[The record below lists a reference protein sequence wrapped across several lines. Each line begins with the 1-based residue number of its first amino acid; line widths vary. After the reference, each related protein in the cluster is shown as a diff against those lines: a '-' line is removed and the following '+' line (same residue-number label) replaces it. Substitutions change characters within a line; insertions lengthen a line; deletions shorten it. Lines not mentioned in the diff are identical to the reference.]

1 MDQLGLIPTLSIAEL
16 RKILVDNDI
25 QNTSSSKEELIQQVS
40 DTLLTKIM
48 LDQLQEESN
57 KELMEAK
64 AVSKSLEQSRVD
76 TKLEDDRRLRKQQ
89 DLDYVETV
97 QIDTCVVAPPVE
109 GTSVE
114 GTSVEET
121 VSLSGNLSPASLRA
135 ARLQYYE

>member
-1 MDQLGLIPTLSIAEL
+1 MDQLGLIPALSIAEL

-25 QNTSSSKEELIQQVS
+25 QDTSSSKEELMQLVS

-57 KELMEAK
+57 KELMEAT
-64 AVSKSLEQSRVD
+64 AFSKSLEQSRVD

-89 DLDYVETV
+89 DLDYADTV

-121 VSLSGNLSPASLRA
+121 ASLSGNLSPTSLRA